1 MPPLPTIADVF
12 RVTLDW
18 QAGSSPLCHNVMH
31 FSAPS
36 KTSAQV
42 FTAIDAHVTASM
54 WDTVTTAAHVINV
67 DVLPLDGTSPTL
79 SNVITGSPAKWA
91 GNGGSDYSSR
101 APAAIIKLATGIRG
115 PANRG
120 RVFLP
125 FCSEQDF
132 SSGRFDSSIVS
143 AVTAGW
149 VAFANAMASAGVAL
163 GVASYVHSNWHQAV
177 NVALHDVSGTVG
189 RRQRVLRP

>member
-1 MPPLPTIADVF
+1 MPPLPVIADVF

-18 QAGSSPLCHNVMH
+18 AAGSAPQCHNVMH
-31 FSAPS
+31 FEAPS

-42 FTAIDAHVTASM
+42 FTALNANVTNSMWSTMYTGAHVT
-54 WDTVTTAAHVINV
+54 NV

-79 SNVITGSPAKWA
+79 SNAVAGGPAKWA

-101 APAAIIKLATGIRG
+101 APAAIIKLATAIRG

-132 SSGRFDSSIVS
+132 TAGRFDPSIVT
-143 AVTAGW
+143 AVTAAW
-149 VAFANAMASAGVAL
+149 VTFANAMAAAGVAL
-163 GVASYVHSNWHQAV
+163 GVASYVHANWHQAV
-177 NVALHDVSGTVG
+177 NVALHDVAGTVG
-189 RRQRVLRP
+189 RRQRILRP